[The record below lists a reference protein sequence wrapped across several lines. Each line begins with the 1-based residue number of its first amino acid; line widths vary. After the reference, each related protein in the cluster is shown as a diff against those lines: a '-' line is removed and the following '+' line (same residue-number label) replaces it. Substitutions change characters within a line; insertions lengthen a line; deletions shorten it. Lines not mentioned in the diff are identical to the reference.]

1 MVLSFSLSFA
11 DIQNSILPFTGDNTC
26 AAYFLTVCLFLLLL
40 FLYEWGQMYGKGRK
54 RAGEGAYGNGFS
66 LSGFWLVLMT
76 FSVLLFGVFGVS
88 GFLYAQF

>member
-1 MVLSFSLSFA
+1 MA

-40 FLYEWGQMYGKGRK
+40 FLYEWGQVYGKGK
-54 RAGEGAYGNGFS
+54 DQEFS
-66 LSGFWLVLMT
+66 LSGGWMVVMGM
-76 FSVLLFGVFGVS
+76 SVALFGVFGAS